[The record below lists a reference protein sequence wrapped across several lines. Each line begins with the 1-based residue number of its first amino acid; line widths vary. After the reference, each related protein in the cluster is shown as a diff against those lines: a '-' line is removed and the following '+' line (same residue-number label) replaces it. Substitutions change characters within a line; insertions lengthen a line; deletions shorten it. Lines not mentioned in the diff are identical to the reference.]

1 MEKRGKMT
9 IPYPIGGKGGIF
21 SSFEMNLLSDFIY
34 DESELYANRTIM
46 FMYLPASLGKLSPV
60 LAGMMHL

>member
-1 MEKRGKMT
+1 
-9 IPYPIGGKGGIF
+9 
-21 SSFEMNLLSDFIY
+21 MNLLSDFVY